1 MFNFVE
7 FEYIRGGSEGRQTKS
22 GADSL
27 FRSSSDEKLDVKYL
41 LGVVGEYR

>member
-1 MFNFVE
+1 ME
-7 FEYIRGGSEGRQTKS
+7 FEYIRGESEGRQTKS

-41 LGVVGEYR
+41 LDIAGEY